1 MRNKNLAG
9 AEALRVSVFMPDLDA
24 TAAFRASR
32 YVGTQYDLS
41 LILRHNGTHR
51 MPGGRVEMR
60 QCYEL
65 YMHDEVTPG
74 GILVADSCQL
84 PEYFLDEVTL
94 DGEVI
99 TLVMNDGTEFTV
111 DLAPLLAAFRVT
123 ASRDTSGVWSMWQG
137 DPSAETLFAQFVE
150 GSTYARDDAAQTITI
165 FAPDGNEYVISSAVW
180 DFTYDDATGL
190 FRVYLGGVEYL
201 SFLNVDTNT
210 VTEVVYDEVGQF
222 YEATHSE
229 GPPDVRWYPVFANE
243 VLEGVYN
250 ITVFNPDGTPV
261 SFVVEGS
268 DPSVPGE
275 QVVVLNNPVIYVDR
289 DLGVENPP
297 INTQA
302 DLTPANAF
310 NSFDAVRNFMTRTL
324 VVGTV
329 TLDCRGDF
337 SAPGYTS
344 AMEISPLTMKNAQI
358 IVVRGQAGD
367 LGAFKLPFGGST
379 SGRQLGIRCNGGTL
393 VVQDVTFVAIDEA
406 LSAGLSVVAACS
418 CISGLMQ
425 LAGTVVFEGYYN
437 VDRAGASPCVCFNIQ
452 PSSAIEIS
460 ANATLRFNF
469 DPTTLL
475 ESIVNTAPQ
484 ATFVIDGNVTFDYQA
499 AFGLTDS
506 MFNIRP
512 GSLLRALVSPGNP
525 NPLLVTGGQ
534 RVLTPVSARVR
545 DLGIASTAAAY
556 GNRAAAIAYD
566 WGGETSLGGPVATML
581 IANVAVLNNTVG
593 P

>member
-1 MRNKNLAG
+1 
-9 AEALRVSVFMPDLDA
+9 
-24 TAAFRASR
+24 
-32 YVGTQYDLS
+32 
-41 LILRHNGTHR
+41 
-51 MPGGRVEMR
+51 
-60 QCYEL
+60 
-65 YMHDEVTPG
+65 MHDEVTPG

-229 GPPDVRWYPVFANE
+229 GPPAVRWYPVFANE

-275 QVVVLNNPVIYVDR
+275 QIVVLNNPVIYVDR

-406 LSAGLSVVAACS
+406 LSAGLSVVTACS

>member
-60 QCYEL
+60 QCYEI

-275 QVVVLNNPVIYVDR
+275 QIVVLNNPVIYVDR

-406 LSAGLSVVAACS
+406 LSAGLSVVTACS

>member
-60 QCYEL
+60 QCYEI

-275 QVVVLNNPVIYVDR
+275 QIVVLNNPVIYVDR

-406 LSAGLSVVAACS
+406 LSAGLSVVTACS

-581 IANVAVLNNTVG
+581 IADVAVLNNTVG

>member
-275 QVVVLNNPVIYVDR
+275 QIVVLNNPVIYVDR

-406 LSAGLSVVAACS
+406 LSAGLSVVTACS

-460 ANATLRFNF
+460 ANATLRFDF

-581 IANVAVLNNTVG
+581 IADVAVLNNTVG

>member
-275 QVVVLNNPVIYVDR
+275 QIVVLNNPVIYVDR

-406 LSAGLSVVAACS
+406 LSAGLSVVTACS

-460 ANATLRFNF
+460 ANATLRFDF

>member
-229 GPPDVRWYPVFANE
+229 GPPDVRWSPVFANE

-275 QVVVLNNPVIYVDR
+275 QIVVLNNPVIYVDR

-406 LSAGLSVVAACS
+406 LSAGLSVVTACS

-460 ANATLRFNF
+460 ANATLRFDF

>member
-275 QVVVLNNPVIYVDR
+275 QIVVLNNPVIYVDR

-406 LSAGLSVVAACS
+406 LSAGLSVVTACS

>member
-60 QCYEL
+60 QCYEI

-406 LSAGLSVVAACS
+406 LSAGLSVVTACS

-460 ANATLRFNF
+460 ANATLRFDF

>member
-275 QVVVLNNPVIYVDR
+275 QIVVLNNPVIYVDR

-406 LSAGLSVVAACS
+406 LSAGLSVVTACS

-581 IANVAVLNNTVG
+581 IADVAVLNNTVG

>member
-111 DLAPLLAAFRVT
+111 DLAPLLAAFRVN

-275 QVVVLNNPVIYVDR
+275 QIVVLNNPVIYVDR

-406 LSAGLSVVAACS
+406 LSAGLSVVTACS

>member
-60 QCYEL
+60 QCYEI

-275 QVVVLNNPVIYVDR
+275 QIVVLNNPVIYVDR

-406 LSAGLSVVAACS
+406 LSAGLSVVTACS

-460 ANATLRFNF
+460 ANATLRFDF